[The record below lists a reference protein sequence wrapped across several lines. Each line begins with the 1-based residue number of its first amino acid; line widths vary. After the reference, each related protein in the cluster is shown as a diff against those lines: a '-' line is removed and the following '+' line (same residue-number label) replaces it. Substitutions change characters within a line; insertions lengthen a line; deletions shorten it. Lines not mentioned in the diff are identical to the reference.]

1 MFEGQEDTLY
11 DSSDSIQ
18 NDEPDKNG
26 IKFTTDSACISTRS
40 FNIQLNKDDKKK
52 GHFELIEQMYQLR
65 CDNTLSKK
73 ERTEKFDELIKEF
86 KMKG

>member
-1 MFEGQEDTLY
+1 MLEGLEYTLY

-18 NDEPDKNG
+18 NDEPDKKG
-26 IKFTTDSACISTRS
+26 IKFRTDSACINTSS

-52 GHFELIEQMYQLR
+52 GHFALIEQMYQLR
-65 CDNTLSKK
+65 CDDTLSKK

-86 KMKG
+86 KKKG